1 MPTQSDR
8 FYREIHGSHTIV
20 SWIDVIGPD
29 QKLIR
34 LPATDGQVDVDRSAA
49 VRRKLSCQCIDPL
62 GLLTPR
68 DDGELLTPYGTELRA
83 YRGVEYAD
91 GSQEVC
97 KLGTF
102 RLSKSSISDSNTGSP
117 VIQLEAYDRAR
128 TVQRDKFKVPYTIAS
143 GTNAMT
149 ALKNIIKMTFPAVQ
163 YDTITSTVT
172 TTAPLLFDAGSDPWE
187 AVFQLA
193 RSMGCEVYFDVE
205 GRLAVLPPNDPNAL
219 PSPDFTYVEGEGNT
233 MVDLTKEFND
243 EGVYNGVIVT
253 GESIGDQLPPVRG
266 EVWDDNPTSP
276 TYRLGPYGEVPLF
289 ITDNLAKTEE
299 QCKAIARAQ
308 LNLILGAASRIAIT
322 GIVNPSYE
330 CGDIVRV
337 KRARSKIDG
346 LYSVEAF
353 SIPLRSGT
361 QALTLREQRP
371 TNVNPN

>member
-1 MPTQSDR
+1 M
-8 FYREIHGSHTIV
+8 
-20 SWIDVIGPD
+20 IGPD
-29 QKLIR
+29 QELIR

-68 DDGELLTPYGTELRA
+68 DEGELLTPYGTELRA
-83 YRGVEYAD
+83 YRGIEYSD
-91 GSQEVC
+91 GTQEVC

-149 ALKNIIKMTFPAVQ
+149 ALKDIIKMTFPAIQ

-187 AVFQLA
+187 AVYQLA

-205 GRLAVLPPNDPNAL
+205 GRLAVLPPSDLNAL
-219 PSPDFTYVEGEGNT
+219 PSPDFTYVEGQGNV
-233 MVDLTKEFND
+233 MVDLSKEFND
-243 EGVYNGVIVT
+243 ENAFNGVIVT

-266 EVWDDNPTSP
+266 EIWDDNPTSP
-276 TYRLGPYGEVPLF
+276 TYRLGPYGEVPVF

-337 KRARSKIDG
+337 KRAKSKIDG

-353 SIPLRSGT
+353 SIPLRAGT